1 MDQVRSN
8 KETLNLLG
16 NRKCAAVI
24 RTTGPTDISSYY
36 EIWESIVAIT
46 GVCVRRGLV
55 GTALPI
61 GKICSSFSMSLLLHY
76 IVANAALTDRLGF
89 FPQ

>member
-61 GKICSSFSMSLLLHY
+61 GKRGYLAVDL
-76 IVANAALTDRLGF
+76 RLDSRRQVEGVD
-89 FPQ
+89 QE